1 MSDGPGPVPRRE
13 RVALAAVLAALA
25 VWGGVFIA
33 RTSLVVE
40 GERYF
45 VLFDDAMI
53 SMAYA
58 RNVAAGLGP
67 VWTPGNEPVEGFTN
81 PLWTAFMVP
90 VNALPLPLRHRSLV
104 VQLAGLALLG
114 LTVVRVRAL
123 LRAHFGAARHGLA
136 GWLPAAVAT
145 AFHAT
150 LLYWSAIGME
160 TALQALLA
168 VLAVQLAYEVVFAAR
183 DRHLALFAVLAAAYL
198 TRMDM
203 ALLVAAVAG
212 WVAVCGG
219 FRRRQA
225 RSWLAGAVLL
235 AGVAGGYQLY
245 RWLTFE
251 APLPNTYYLKVHSV
265 PFDLRWTRGAV
276 KAAVALRENAV
287 PALAVVM
294 AVLAGLGRRSRTLL
308 PGLLLAVYLAYSVWV
323 GGDAWELPEVDVRLN
338 RLLAF
343 LVPLAAVLVND
354 LLNRGLDRVGP
365 VRRRAVAVAATTALL
380 LFANGL
386 VVSDRRATNWRTV
399 LLLDRPL
406 LVDSNGIVLHNLRRL
421 ERRVAPGAAVVTYW
435 AGIPAYFSRYTMIDA
450 LGYADPVIARRPLPP
465 GTTWRTY
472 RPGHGKSDPAY
483 LLARRPDA
491 FFQLWDLYHMGVPD
505 PRRLLRDLGYEEIGE
520 FWLLRGSPYLL
531 PGALDPPG
539 PLDPPANTGI

>member
-1 MSDGPGPVPRRE
+1 
-13 RVALAAVLAALA
+13 VLAALA

-81 PLWTAFMVP
+81 PLWTGLMVV
-90 VNALPLPLRHRSLV
+90 VNALPVPLRSRPLG
-104 VQLAGLALLG
+104 VQLAGLALLA

-123 LRAHFGAARHGLA
+123 LVEHFAAGRHGLA
-136 GWLPAAVAT
+136 GWLPAAVGT
-145 AFHAT
+145 GFHAT
-150 LLYWSAIGME
+150 LLYWSAFGTE

-168 VLAVQLAYEVVFAAR
+168 VLAVHLAYDVVFAGR
-183 DRHLALFAVLAAAYL
+183 DRHLALFAVFAAAYL

-203 ALLVAAVAG
+203 ALLIGVVAG
-212 WVAVCGG
+212 WVAAHGG
-219 FRRRQA
+219 FRRRAA
-225 RSWLAGAVLL
+225 RRWLGGAALL
-235 AGVAGGYQLY
+235 VAAAGGYQLF
-245 RWLTFE
+245 RLATFG
-251 APLPNTYYLKVHSV
+251 APLPNTYYLKLGGV
-265 PFDLRWTRGAV
+265 PLDVRLPRGAV
-276 KAAVALRENAV
+276 KAAWTLLESLV
-287 PALAVVM
+287 PVLAVVT
-294 AVLAGLGRRSRTLL
+294 AVVAGLGRRSRTLL
-308 PGLLLAVYLAYSVWV
+308 PGLLLAVYLFYSVWV
-323 GGDAWELPEVDVRLN
+323 GGDAWELPEVPIRLN
-338 RLLAF
+338 RFVAF
-343 LVPLAAVLVND
+343 LVPLAAVLAND
-354 LLNRGLDRVGP
+354 LLGRGLDRARAAQWRWAAVP
-365 VRRRAVAVAATTALL
+365 VTGLLL

-386 VVSDRRATNWRTV
+386 VVSEWRPTNWRAV

-421 ERRVAPGAAVVTYW
+421 ERRVAPGATVVTYW

-450 LGYADPVIARRPLPP
+450 LGYADPAIARRPLPP